1 MVADRPNTLWVT
13 DITEHCT
20 SAATVHCCAM
30 LDVYSR
36 MIVGWSIAD
45 HARTNLVVD
54 ALQMACWRRATA
66 AGHDLSWQPGQ
77 YTSWAFGQRLRQAG
91 LLGSMGRM
99 ASVDNAMIESFW
111 STM

>member
-1 MVADRPNTLWVT
+1 MQRRFVADRPNTLWVT

-30 LDVYSR
+30 LDGYSR

-54 ALQMACWRRATA
+54 ALQMACWRRRPP
-66 AGHDLSWQPGQ
+66 PG
-77 YTSWAFGQRLRQAG
+77 T
-91 LLGSMGRM
+91 
-99 ASVDNAMIESFW
+99 I
-111 STM
+111 